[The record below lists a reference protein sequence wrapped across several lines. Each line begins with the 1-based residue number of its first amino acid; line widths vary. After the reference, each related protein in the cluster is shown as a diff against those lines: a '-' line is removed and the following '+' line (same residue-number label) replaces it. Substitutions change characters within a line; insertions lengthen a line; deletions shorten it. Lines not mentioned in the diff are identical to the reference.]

1 MTAVGDI
8 SQPARP
14 IRMLL
19 TKHNIPILNGDYILP
34 KIQDN
39 NIRKSLADLSPEP
52 PSSKQ
57 SFILSDIRRTSNS
70 GIKFVQLVLEQPK
83 VEKTVQVK
91 TEKLEREEGPGGA
104 RGAEENCCTICGE
117 TSPDKVAFNA
127 HIKAHL
133 KEKLNSKMMM
143 KRNKDIKTE
152 PGLGHRKELVKSLPV
167 KRKMEVLS
175 SPEQQPARLKIK
187 MESLDLPEMPEM
199 DTPSPE
205 IPSLDDSFLSL
216 ASKSDLNNDLSLILD
231 QIERDF
237 ESPHTN
243 LDTPPESDSDSDIFS
258 FLQSEEETTK
268 SPSPMMMVPPRLA
281 ESSLMCDE
289 IENLLKPTDHD
300 YLQPPPLS
308 VAEGN
313 AEKVATATA
322 TTPEPVPIKT
332 YALVNH
338 KTGKVVI
345 QQEGVTPKIVSM
357 FKLDDHK
364 VQSSQIKMEAGGE
377 GETRGVTKIIETT
390 KGCHGEKEYKIV
402 LGAGAGADS
411 KKHQVAKSKQTADC
425 SICGKSITTKNMAR
439 HMEKHTGKKKF
450 QCDICQASF
459 FQKTHLKN
467 HLVLHE
473 NGESYE
479 CVECGQKFLR
489 RTDLQ
494 KHQKT
499 VHCLSSWDSLTCT
512 SCGLEAADQQQL
524 DLHSSSG
531 CGQQG
536 WETERKELCGLCG
549 EKFQDKEAMMLH
561 MVSHT
566 EKQQHSCN
574 VCQKTFA
581 QKGHLN
587 RHIKNHSQGELDL
600 VCCVCNKLC
609 KSRSALA
616 QHRSSHPACGDCGS
630 VFSSQ
635 EEVESHQR
643 HHHHYQTGSSGLAD
657 RSDFMSLLSPSSLH
671 SHDFEFFEDSSNGST
686 VVSSNTNLSAG
697 YSSDSTSG
705 LESIDDFSSFLTDL
719 DSDSPLINNNI
730 SGDKSFSTSS
740 DDFRPNLTLD
750 DISDSSFFD
759 ISSQLD
765 DNIYDADLFSTMK

>member
-1 MTAVGDI
+1 MTAVGETA
-8 SQPARP
+8 QPARP

-83 VEKTVQVK
+83 LEKTVQVK
-91 TEKLEREEGPGGA
+91 TEKMEREEVAGGA
-104 RGAEENCCTICGE
+104 GGGQENSCTICGE

-133 KEKLNSKMMM
+133 KEKLNSKM
-143 KRNKDIKTE
+143 KRNKEIKAE
-152 PGLGHRKELVKSLPV
+152 PGLAQRKELVKSLPV
-167 KRKMEVLS
+167 KRKMESLS
-175 SPEQQPARLKIK
+175 SPEQQPARMKIK
-187 MESLDLPEMPEM
+187 LESLDLPEM

-205 IPSLDDSFLSL
+205 IPNLDDSFLSL

-237 ESPHTN
+237 ESPHAN

-268 SPSPMMMVPPRLA
+268 SPSPMLMVPPRLA

-308 VAEGN
+308 GAEGN
-313 AEKVATATA
+313 NGGSKAAAS
-322 TTPEPVPIKT
+322 PEPVPIKT

-357 FKLDDHK
+357 FKLEDHK
-364 VQSSQIKMEAGGE
+364 VQSNQIKMEAGRE
-377 GETRGVTKIIETT
+377 IIETT
-390 KGCHGEKEYKIV
+390 KGSHGEKEYKIV
-402 LGAGAGADS
+402 LGGAGAGADN
-411 KKHQVAKSKQTADC
+411 KKQNIAKSKQTADC

-473 NGESYE
+473 NGETYE
-479 CVECGQKFLR
+479 CSECQQKFLR

-499 VHCLSSWDSLTCT
+499 VHCLAGSDCLNCP
-512 SCGLEAADQQQL
+512 SCGLEVGDQHQL

-531 CGQQG
+531 CGGQP
-536 WETERKELCGLCG
+536 WEAERKELCGLCG
-549 EKFQDKEAMMLH
+549 EKFPDKEAMILH

-566 EKQQHSCN
+566 ERQQHACS
-574 VCQKTFA
+574 VCGKTFA

-600 VCCVCNKLC
+600 VCVVCSKLC
-609 KSRSALA
+609 KSRSSLA
-616 QHRSSHPACGDCGS
+616 QHRSSHPACGECGA
-630 VFSSQ
+630 VLRNQ
-635 EEVESHQR
+635 EELESHLLQ
-643 HHHHYQTGSSGLAD
+643 HHSQTVSSVLAD
-657 RSDFMSLLSPSSLH
+657 RSDFMSLLSPGSLH
-671 SHDFEFFEDSSNGST
+671 SHDFEFFEDESNGST

-705 LESIDDFSSFLTDL
+705 LDSIDNFSSFLTDL

-740 DDFRPNLTLD
+740 DDFRANLTLD